1 MNHKIRPPICHQIHH
16 SNWWPTKFS
25 DKNVTN
31 IITQFSESPN
41 EVTNMSHNS
50 SPNLVITKF
59 VTIFITKFVTK
70 HGWVLYEKFLAH
82 KASTEPFHT
91 LLGSSF
97 GNLPIW
103 RKREIA
109 SMGSCEKLNCTKW
122 CSALDSPWFRKW
134 PREELSN
141 GGNFCHPRQ
150 LWEAPLPFG
159 RV

>member
-70 HGWVLYEKFLAH
+70 HGWVLYDIHLGWHYIVSLKKTGKLLSWVENTWRDVLQRHSQKVQPLH
-82 KASTEPFHT
+82 VPGTLSLLVNDEPI
-91 LLGSSF
+91 F
-97 GNLPIW
+97 GNICYSDD
-103 RKREIA
+103 KFY
-109 SMGSCEKLNCTKW
+109 KLKVLCNIRYDDNDT
-122 CSALDSPWFRKW
+122 
-134 PREELSN
+134 
-141 GGNFCHPRQ
+141 
-150 LWEAPLPFG
+150 
-159 RV
+159 